1 MKVTMLTQTDILPI
15 ANDGATNTMRQHLL
29 EALGR
34 TNPREINIATAYLT
48 PHGFMELQHRMEPAE
63 RVRLLL
69 GERPFL
75 NRRGPADTLAN
86 PEDVERL
93 LGPAESVDWHTFLEG
108 GYPWLLLTHDERR
121 ELLNRGYDPSASAFD
136 LSAWDSVTALTTFLG
151 KDGVEIRRF
160 LGSEA
165 GTVPHGEVLGHRSP
179 RNRLHAKAYLFT
191 GDKEVYSSVGSS
203 NLTKSGLYE
212 NAELN
217 LGSYDPALAA
227 SLDDW
232 FHSKWER
239 GQDCK
244 EEFIRRL
251 EDCVLLG
258 LRYTPWQVMLK
269 SLHAA
274 YGRFLELGLS
284 EEIMNRLAGFQQQA
298 VQRCIA
304 LLKRHWGAMLCDSVG
319 LGKTY
324 EGMGILR
331 EFANQRTG
339 ESPNPAPTTRA
350 LIVSPAQLQDN
361 WNATRLSDWGIFSET
376 VTMESLPS
384 FADIDTESTDVF
396 QAMTRDKLRHFQQD
410 FDIILVDES
419 HNFRN
424 PRTKRYRALMD
435 IIRGGKPDKRVLLMT
450 ATPINNSIWDLYHQ
464 LMLITRGEDTWYAGR
479 GPIPNIRTAFQT
491 IEDGQGGT
499 TLLDLMMLF
508 LVRRTRHDIRAMQQA
523 GEAMEINGQLLRFPD
538 HQIPEP
544 IQYSFTG
551 LYGSIYQ
558 DIIDTIERLNF
569 AVYRLEE
576 YGVETDD
583 NASTA
588 TVLQRNANFV
598 GIMRTILLK
607 RMESSLAA
615 LTSTVTSLVD
625 YLNLFLTTLDQ
636 GDVLTPRQAYK
647 LRAILGGS
655 LPDQDQDIED
665 LEPNALAVLRD
676 VLPAPTEQK
685 KAALYTD
692 AQYDRDRLTT
702 LLRNLEWL
710 EEMLS
715 ENGDPKALAVRQLLE
730 SLPERDANG
739 LPTKVALFTTY
750 KDTAEHLFQHFG
762 GDASGL
768 QGELRAQSNLTD
780 KRWMSVLTGQ
790 DSQGRRRAVLERFA
804 PLATHREAEPLD
816 DDALTAKIESLRDQS
831 IELLISTDV
840 LSEGQNLQDA
850 QFLINYDLPW
860 NPVRIIQRAG
870 RIDRL
875 FSPHNTVFIYNVMPE
890 DGLEDLLNLV
900 GNLTAKIE
908 TIEDTVA
915 LDASV
920 LGEQIQATQ
929 LDKVMKLRAGGA
941 DAEEVYREGERSQG
955 LDEGSE
961 LLNKYLDLMREF
973 ATEDIREIPDGVYSV
988 KQGAENG
995 VYVMLKMP
1003 EDMSGEVFWRFYPI
1017 GNIAQPNTSPH
1028 SVLEI
1033 IDAHRDEERF
1043 ALDRTLNPFRFLR
1056 DPLEA
1061 AVNQIGHAYM
1071 DAVASVSPDTL
1082 TTKISRLLQRDDL
1095 LEADPD
1101 LWQFFDRWVQLSL
1114 PTDTIR
1120 RLAMQDPVRTVNQIN
1135 PGRAN
1140 LDDVSQALNRL
1151 RSAIQAEGLDRGLV
1165 RPDTKQPSV
1174 ADLELI
1180 AWELVVDSSAPT
1192 AASSQ
1197 NHARGPLT
1205 AMASPETVR

>member
-1 MKVTMLTQTDILPI
+1 MLTQTDIRPI
-15 ANDGATNTMRQHLL
+15 ANDGETGTMRQHLL
-29 EALGR
+29 DALGR
-34 TNPREINIATAYLT
+34 THPREINIATAYLT

-63 RVRLLL
+63 QVRLLL

-75 NRRGPADTLAN
+75 NRRGPDDTLAS
-86 PEDVERL
+86 PEESERL
-93 LGPAESVDWHTFLEG
+93 IGPAESIDWHTFLEG

-121 ELLNRGYDPSASAFD
+121 ELLNRGFDPAASAFD
-136 LSAWDSVTALTTFLG
+136 LSAWDSITALTAFLA

-160 LGSEA
+160 LGSET
-165 GTVPHGEVLGHRSP
+165 GTVPDGEVLDHRSP

-191 GDKEVYSSVGSS
+191 GNSEAYSAVGSS

-227 SLDDW
+227 TLDNW

-251 EDCVLLG
+251 EDCVLFG
-258 LRYTPWQVMLK
+258 SRYTPWQVMLK

-350 LIVSPAQLQDN
+350 LIVCPAQLQDN
-361 WNATRLSDWGIFSET
+361 WNATRLSEWGIFAET

-384 FADIDTESTDVF
+384 FADIDIESTDVF
-396 QAMTRDKLRHFQQD
+396 QALTREKLRHFQQN

-419 HNFRN
+419 HNFRK
-424 PRTKRYRALMD
+424 PTTKRYRALMD

-491 IEDGQGGT
+491 ITEGQGGT

-523 GEAMEINGQLLRFPD
+523 GEAIEINGEPLRFPE
-538 HQIPEP
+538 HEIPQP
-544 IQYSFTG
+544 IQYSLTG
-551 LYGSIYQ
+551 LYGNIYQ
-558 DIIDTIERLNF
+558 DIIDAIESLNF
-569 AVYRLEE
+569 AVYRLDE
-576 YGVETDD
+576 YGVQTSD
-583 NASTA
+583 TA
-588 TVLQRNANFV
+588 PTAAVIQRNANFV

-636 GDVLTPRQAYK
+636 GNVLTPKQAYK

-655 LPDQDQDIED
+655 LPDQDQEIED
-665 LEPNALAVLRD
+665 LEPNALAALRD
-676 VLPAPTEQK
+676 VLPAPTDEK
-685 KAALYTD
+685 KKTALYSD
-692 AQYDRDRLTT
+692 ALYDRDRLTT

-710 EEMLS
+710 EEMLA
-715 ENGDPKALAVRQLLE
+715 EDGDPKALAVRRLLE
-730 SLPERDANG
+730 SLPEQDANG
-739 LPTKVALFTTY
+739 VPTKVAMFTTY

-762 GDASGL
+762 GDLSEL
-768 QGELRAQSNLTD
+768 QSAPRVQSNLTD
-780 KRWMSVLTGQ
+780 KRSMSLLTGR

-816 DDALTAKIESLRDQS
+816 DEALIAKIGPLRDQS

-875 FSPHNTVFIYNVMPE
+875 FSPHDTVYIYNVMPE
-890 DGLEDLLNLV
+890 DGLEELLNLI
-900 GNLTAKIE
+900 GNLTEKIE
-908 TIEDTVA
+908 TIEDTIA

-988 KQGAENG
+988 KQGSQNG

-1017 GNIAQPNTSPH
+1017 DNIAQPITSPH
-1028 SVLEI
+1028 SVLDI

-1043 ALDRTLNPFRFLR
+1043 VLERSVNPFTFLK

-1061 AVNQIGHAYM
+1061 AVNQIGQAYL

-1095 LEADPD
+1095 LAAEPD
-1101 LWQFFDRWVQLSL
+1101 IFQFFDRWIQLSL
-1114 PTDTIR
+1114 PADTIR
-1120 RLAMQDPVRTVNQIN
+1120 RLAMQDPVRVVNQLHI
-1135 PGRAN
+1135 RRSS
-1140 LDDVSQALNRL
+1140 LDDVSRALSTL
-1151 RSAIQAEGLDRGLV
+1151 RSAIEAEGLDRGLV

-1180 AWELVVDSSAPT
+1180 AWELVVDSPTPT
-1192 AASSQ
+1192 AA
-1197 NHARGPLT
+1197 T
-1205 AMASPETVR
+1205 A

>member
-1 MKVTMLTQTDILPI
+1 MLTQTDIRPI
-15 ANDGATNTMRQHLL
+15 ANDGETGTMRQHLL
-29 EALGR
+29 DALGR
-34 TNPREINIATAYLT
+34 THPREINIATAYLT

-63 RVRLLL
+63 QVRLLL

-75 NRRGPADTLAN
+75 NRRGPDDTLAS
-86 PEDVERL
+86 PEESERL
-93 LGPAESVDWHTFLEG
+93 IGPAESIDWHTFLEG

-121 ELLNRGYDPSASAFD
+121 ELLNRGFDPAARAFD
-136 LSAWDSVTALTTFLG
+136 LSAWDSVTALTAFLA

-160 LGSEA
+160 LGSET
-165 GTVPHGEVLGHRSP
+165 GTVPDGEVLDHRSP

-191 GDKEVYSSVGSS
+191 GNSEAYSAVGSS

-227 SLDDW
+227 TLDSW

-251 EDCVLLG
+251 EDCVLFG
-258 LRYTPWQVMLK
+258 SRYTPWQVMLK

-284 EEIMNRLAGFQQQA
+284 EETMNRLAGFQQQA

-339 ESPNPAPTTRA
+339 ESPNLAPTTRA
-350 LIVSPAQLQDN
+350 LIVCPAQLQDN
-361 WNATRLSDWGIFSET
+361 WNATRLSEWGIFAET

-396 QAMTRDKLRHFQQD
+396 QALTGGKLRHFQQN

-419 HNFRN
+419 HNFRK
-424 PRTKRYRALMD
+424 PTTKRYRALMD

-491 IEDGQGGT
+491 ITEGQGGT

-523 GEAMEINGQLLRFPD
+523 GEAIEINGEPLRFPE
-538 HQIPEP
+538 HEIPQP
-544 IQYSFTG
+544 IQYSLTG
-551 LYGSIYQ
+551 LYGNIYQ
-558 DIIDTIERLNF
+558 DIIDAIESLNF
-569 AVYRLEE
+569 AVYRLDE
-576 YGVETDD
+576 YGVQTGD
-583 NASTA
+583 TA
-588 TVLQRNANFV
+588 PTAAVIQRNANFV

-636 GDVLTPRQAYK
+636 GNVLTPKQAYK

-665 LEPNALAVLRD
+665 LEPNALAALRD
-676 VLPAPTEQK
+676 VLPAPTVEK
-685 KAALYTD
+685 KKTALYSD
-692 AQYDRDRLTT
+692 ALYDRDRLTT

-710 EEMLS
+710 EEMLA
-715 ENGDPKALAVRQLLE
+715 EDGDPKALAVRRLLE
-730 SLPERDANG
+730 SLPEQDANG
-739 LPTKVALFTTY
+739 VPTKVALFTTY

-762 GDASGL
+762 GDLSEL
-768 QGELRAQSNLTD
+768 QSAPRVQSNLTD
-780 KRWMSVLTGQ
+780 KRSMSLLTGR
-790 DSQGRRRAVLERFA
+790 DNQGRRRAVLERFA

-816 DDALTAKIESLRDQS
+816 DEALIAKIGPLRDQS

-875 FSPHNTVFIYNVMPE
+875 FSPHDTVYIYNVMPE
-890 DGLEDLLNLV
+890 DGLEELLNLI
-900 GNLTAKIE
+900 GNLTEKIE
-908 TIEDTVA
+908 TIEDTIA

-988 KQGAENG
+988 KQGSQNG

-1003 EDMSGEVFWRFYPI
+1003 EDMSGEVFWRFYPHRQHRAAHHLT
-1017 GNIAQPNTSPH
+1017 AQRAGH
-1028 SVLEI
+1028 
-1033 IDAHRDEERF
+1033 HRCPPGR
-1043 ALDRTLNPFRFLR
+1043 RTLCPRTIR
-1056 DPLEA
+1056 QP
-1061 AVNQIGHAYM
+1061 IH
-1071 DAVASVSPDTL
+1071 VSQGPVRSGREPD
-1082 TTKISRLLQRDDL
+1082 R
-1095 LEADPD
+1095 P
-1101 LWQFFDRWVQLSL
+1101 SL
-1114 PTDTIR
+1114 PR
-1120 RLAMQDPVRTVNQIN
+1120 RSRISQSGHPHHQNRQAAATRRPAR
-1135 PGRAN
+1135 GRAGHFPIFRP
-1140 LDDVSQALNRL
+1140 LDPTLATR
-1151 RSAIQAEGLDRGLV
+1151 RHH
-1165 RPDTKQPSV
+1165 PPSC
-1174 ADLELI
+1174 
-1180 AWELVVDSSAPT
+1180 
-1192 AASSQ
+1192 
-1197 NHARGPLT
+1197 HAGPG
-1205 AMASPETVR
+1205 